1 MPLAFLLVICL
12 LLVDSLHF
20 VFARLLL
27 PHLPPGT
34 SALYVLAVAT
44 VETGLYL
51 GWRGNLRLALLRQ
64 HLPFF
69 LSIGF
74 LVAGSTAINYTAVAY
89 LDPGTASR
97 LAQTSI
103 LFALLFGLFWL
114 QEKLRPAQL
123 AGSGLAIIGVFVISF
138 QPGDFLRFGALLVL
152 GAAFMYALHAAIVK
166 RYGGEIDFANFF
178 FFRVACTTGFL
189 LLFASLRDKLV
200 WPGWAAWPYL
210 LLAGSVDVTL
220 SRTLY
225 YRSLR
230 LLPISFHATVLTV
243 SPVITILWSLALFG
257 ERPSRQAF
265 IGGAAVLLGVLI
277 VTLQRTPTPRPPNND
292 AAPHARL

>member
-1 MPLAFLLVICL
+1 MPLTFLLVLCL

-27 PHLPPGT
+27 PYLPPGT

-51 GWRGNLRLALLRQ
+51 GWRGGLQLSLLRR

-74 LVAGSTAINYTAVAY
+74 LVAGSTTINYTAVAY
-89 LDPGTASR
+89 LDPGTASL

-114 QEKLRPAQL
+114 REKLRPAQL
-123 AGSGLAIIGVFVISF
+123 AGSGLALAGVFVISF
-138 QPGDFLRFGALLVL
+138 QPGDFLRLGALMVL
-152 GAAFMYALHAAIVK
+152 GGAFMYALHAAIVK
-166 RYGGEIDFANFF
+166 RYGGEMEFVNFF
-178 FFRVACTTGFL
+178 FYRVACTTGFL
-189 LLFASLRDKLV
+189 LLFASLRGELL
-200 WPGWAAWPYL
+200 WPSWAAWPYL

-220 SRTLY
+220 SRVLY

-230 LLPISFHATVLTV
+230 LLPISFHAIVLTV
-243 SPVITILWSLALFG
+243 SPAITILWSLLLFS
-257 ERPSRQAF
+257 ERPSPTGLA
-265 IGGAAVLLGVLI
+265 GGAAVLLGVLI
-277 VTLQRTPTPRPPNND
+277 VTLNRTRPQPN
-292 AAPHARL
+292 APAQTE